1 MQRMNS
7 PLRQTRSHLMALF
20 QQEGLHPRG
29 DLGQNFL
36 IDPNIVRKILAVAEL
51 HAGDSVL
58 EIGPGRGIL
67 TESLCHASGHVTAI
81 EIDPRLGA
89 KRALETLCHEQLHI
103 SLPHLSER
111 EIDRLGKEVS
121 ETLWRQNYRQVL
133 LQKHS
138 TPVRISR

>member
-1 MQRMNS
+1 MKRRTPKVVWRKLGKERAWGQATVDS
-7 PLRQTRSHLMALF
+7 AHPL
-20 QQEGLHPRG
+20 
-29 DLGQNFL
+29 
-36 IDPNIVRKILAVAEL
+36 
-51 HAGDSVL
+51 
-58 EIGPGRGIL
+58 
-67 TESLCHASGHVTAI
+67 I

-138 TPVRISR
+138 TPVRITKP